1 MFYTID
7 QMRAMQGRVGRSFI
21 GTIDEDQM
29 PRITIISSLALW
41 DDKTLVFGDVFR
53 GISKVNFK
61 KRPTTFTAIINN
73 ELTTVYATWQ
83 SEAIAGEKFELMGNL
98 RTTRYNTTGG
108 FARIQSFELGK
119 YIRNGWQLNE
129 QEQKRSKEETCR
141 LASRIKCDSDVV
153 ALNVFAYRIATSE
166 HSVKM
171 LCYINEKGY
180 PIVIPTSQALPI
192 SPNKMVFRTTPL
204 NDDFKKIAPGAK
216 IAILSYDL
224 VKELGA
230 ILAQGVYSSEYIDG
244 LEMGILDI
252 EKVYCSSG
260 QTPQYIYPRKPLKLQ
275 VVFGG
280 VSDINI

>member
-7 QMRAMQGRVGRSFI
+7 QMCAMQGRVGRSFI
-21 GTIDEDQM
+21 GTIDEDQI

-41 DDKTLVFGDVFR
+41 DDKTLVFGDVIK

-83 SEAIAGEKFELMGNL
+83 SEAIAGEKFELMNNL
-98 RTTRYNTTGG
+98 RTVRYNPTGG
-108 FARIQSFELGK
+108 FARIHSFKLEK
-119 YIRNGWQLNE
+119 YVCNGWPLDE
-129 QEQKRSKEETCR
+129 QEQKRSKEETCQ
-141 LASRIKCDSDVV
+141 LASKIKCDSDAV

-171 LCYINEKGY
+171 LCYINEEGY

-192 SPNKMVFRTTPL
+192 SKNKIVFRTTPL
-204 NDDFKKIAPGAK
+204 NDDFKKLAPGAK
-216 IAILSYDL
+216 IAIIFYDGINEQGCIL
-224 VKELGA
+224 V
-230 ILAQGVYSSEYIDG
+230 QGVYSSEYIEG

-260 QTPQYIYPRKPLKLQ
+260 QTPQYIYPMDPLKLH

-280 VSDINI
+280 VSDIYI